1 MKVARI
7 YLRVS
12 TEEQDLTR
20 QAEIELS
27 TRAAGYYI
35 AGVYREKASGARA
48 DRPELL
54 RMIADLQP
62 GEVVVA
68 EKIDRISRLPLAE
81 AEQLVGS
88 IRAKGARLAVPGLV
102 DLSDFA
108 AEADGVAKIVLES
121 VQELLLKLAL
131 QMARDDYETR
141 RERQRQ
147 GVQLAKASGK
157 YKGRKPD
164 APPTSALWPCG
175 ELVIRSRKLPSW
187 LDAAPARS
195 SEFGPC
201 TKASRNGLW
210 HRSTGALMPVSFLSN
225 EQRESYGRYTGAP
238 SPDDLARYFHL
249 DDSDHALIA
258 QKRGEHNR
266 LGFAV
271 QLGTVRYLGTFLE
284 DPLAVPTR
292 YCIRWPSS
300 CASQSSPMPMAYS
313 GRAALAACRQK
324 FKPTTA
330 MSKSPSARSASA

>member
-1 MKVARI
+1 MNIARI

-108 AEADGVAKIVLES
+108 A
-121 VQELLLKLAL
+121 
-131 QMARDDYETR
+131 
-141 RERQRQ
+141 
-147 GVQLAKASGK
+147 
-157 YKGRKPD
+157 
-164 APPTSALWPCG
+164 
-175 ELVIRSRKLPSW
+175 
-187 LDAAPARS
+187 
-195 SEFGPC
+195 
-201 TKASRNGLW
+201 
-210 HRSTGALMPVSFLSN
+210 
-225 EQRESYGRYTGAP
+225 
-238 SPDDLARYFHL
+238 
-249 DDSDHALIA
+249 
-258 QKRGEHNR
+258 
-266 LGFAV
+266 
-271 QLGTVRYLGTFLE
+271 
-284 DPLAVPTR
+284 
-292 YCIRWPSS
+292 
-300 CASQSSPMPMAYS
+300 
-313 GRAALAACRQK
+313 
-324 FKPTTA
+324 
-330 MSKSPSARSASA
+330 